1 MPALNL
7 SVCIMHED
15 KTWECLYDYIPTWEE
30 ADLIA
35 QYAMTMRTNE
45 MDLIFVFPG
54 WNRGINRDDKT
65 WIKACKLAQEYVAV
79 RRKESHEHTEN

>member
-15 KTWECLYDYIPTWEE
+15 NTWEHLYEHIPTWEE
-30 ADLIA
+30 ADLVA
-35 QYAMTMRTNE
+35 QYAMTMRTNV

-54 WNRGINRDDKT
+54 WNRGIDGDPEL
-65 WIKACKLAQEYVAV
+65 WIKASKLAQEYVAV
-79 RRKESHEHTEN
+79 RRKEN